1 MVEKAEFIWFDGELV
16 PWADAQIHVLTHT
29 LHYGL
34 GAFEGIRCYRRA
46 DGRSAIFRLRKHI
59 LRLLDSCRI
68 VTLASAY
75 SVDEIVAACVETV
88 RANQLD
94 ACYMRPIVFVGDGA
108 MGLYAIDNPS
118 RTAVIT
124 WRWGSYLGDEG
135 IENGI
140 RAQVSSYQRGSVN
153 SSFARGK
160 LVGQYIN
167 SIMAKRAAVQDGYH
181 EAILLDS
188 NGFVAE
194 ASGENIFMVKDGTIF
209 TPPLASPILAG
220 ITRDTA
226 IVLLREMGEEVVE
239 QTFTRDDM
247 YIADEVFFT
256 GTAAEIA
263 PVREIDRRTIGTG
276 RPGRVTRAVQ
286 ERYFD
291 VVRGTAEDHYE
302 WLTFVDGM

>member
-1 MVEKAEFIWFDGELV
+1 
-16 PWADAQIHVLTHT
+16 
-29 LHYGL
+29 
-34 GAFEGIRCYRRA
+34 
-46 DGRSAIFRLRKHI
+46 
-59 LRLLDSCRI
+59 
-68 VTLASAY
+68 
-75 SVDEIVAACVETV
+75 VDEIVAACVETV